1 MTSEFH
7 SGQDVLDII
16 PAVGESV
23 KILTSLR
30 NQHLETVR
38 KLENSKFSDNRDC
51 EGLLMRITEVKESL
65 QRLDLGLV
73 EGELV
78 MALSDCEEK
87 LEHDQVQGELELLKI
102 KDENDWLR
110 EELEET
116 EKKLEDVLSRIAILE
131 VDKQHHNF
139 IQEVK

>member
-38 KLENSKFSDNRDC
+38 KLENSKTQEMETHKSRQSSDNCKTQQIQTNQETQIIQKDQK
-51 EGLLMRITEVKESL
+51 LQKKHKVKL
-65 QRLDLGLV
+65 NIKHILD
-73 EGELV
+73 
-78 MALSDCEEK
+78 AFFK
-87 LEHDQVQGELELLKI
+87 
-102 KDENDWLR
+102 
-110 EELEET
+110 
-116 EKKLEDVLSRIAILE
+116 
-131 VDKQHHNF
+131 
-139 IQEVK
+139 